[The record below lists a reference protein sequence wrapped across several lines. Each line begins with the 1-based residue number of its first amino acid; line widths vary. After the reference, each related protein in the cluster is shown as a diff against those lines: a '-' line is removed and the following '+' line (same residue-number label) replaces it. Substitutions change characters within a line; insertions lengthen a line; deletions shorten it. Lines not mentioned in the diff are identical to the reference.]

1 MRSGNSLKKKHI
13 NYDENKQNNKKKDY
27 NPDFLPTKSLSKDL
41 YYLLLSF

>member
-1 MRSGNSLKKKHI
+1 MRSGNTLKKNHI
-13 NYDENKQNNKKKDY
+13 NDDENKQNNKKKDY

>member
-1 MRSGNSLKKKHI
+1 MMKI
-13 NYDENKQNNKKKDY
+13 NKIIKKKDY